1 MNTTDTFKV
10 ALDKFV
16 AEAQAVID
24 EHMAKNFPTLPRET
38 LSLDPGRKYVRIW
51 KSGPGSG
58 RSAFCFIDST
68 NGDVLKP
75 DTWKKPAKHARGNV
89 YVGKASDAV
98 GPYGAHYLA

>member
-1 MNTTDTFKV
+1 MNTTDTFKA

-16 AEAQAVID
+16 AEAQAVVD
-24 EHMAKNFPTLPRET
+24 AHLTKNFPTLPRET
-38 LSLDPGRKYVRIW
+38 LTVDPGRRYVRIW
-51 KSGPGSG
+51 IGRGNS

-89 YVGKASDAV
+89 YVGTASDSV
-98 GPYGAHYLA
+98 GPYGAHYLK

>member
-1 MNTTDTFKV
+1 MNTSDTFKI

-24 EHMAKNFPTLPRET
+24 EHMTKNFPTLPREI
-38 LSLDPGRKYVRIW
+38 LSLDPGRRYVRIW
-51 KSGPGSG
+51 KGSG
-58 RSAFCFIDST
+58 NHRSAYCFIDST

-75 DTWKKPAKHARGNV
+75 DTWKKPAKHARGNI

-98 GPYGAHYLA
+98 GPYGALYLK